1 MIYVLVAVIL
11 FNLIMWIIMGVK
23 FNKFFSTDKFIEESR
38 EQVNDMI
45 TSINRNASRNIEL
58 LNNKINQLKA
68 ISAEAEHNIQVLKTE
83 LIKSEKSKIFQ
94 QELDSYSIPKTSSSL
109 FDEIQN
115 PQNFTKENKINSK
128 KNMTLLE
135 EFAQADIVEEK
146 KSFRKTNK
154 NPNSTVSSKANL
166 TNLYEKNRNFGQEE
180 LFSNK
185 NLEETE
191 KFNAEMDLVQKM
203 QEADKALSVAQE
215 QKKKIP
221 QFYVSNN
228 PVKSKK
234 DFSKIVKDLNDL
246 GFSVE
251 EIANKTA
258 RSVQEVK
265 LALEFL

>member
-11 FNLIMWIIMGVK
+11 FNLIMWIIMSFR

-58 LNNKINQLKA
+58 LNDKINQLKA

-154 NPNSTVSSKANL
+154 NPNPTVSSKANL
-166 TNLYEKNRNFGQEE
+166 TNLYEKNKNFGQEE

-215 QKKKIP
+215 QKTKIP

>member
-1 MIYVLVAVIL
+1 
-11 FNLIMWIIMGVK
+11 MGVK

-58 LNNKINQLKA
+58 LNDKINQLKA
-68 ISAEAEHNIQVLKTE
+68 ISAEAERNIQVLKTE

-115 PQNFTKENKINSK
+115 PQNFTNENKINSK

-154 NPNSTVSSKANL
+154 MQNSTVSSKANL
-166 TNLYEKNRNFGQEE
+166 TNLYEKNKNFGQEE